1 MRMTRNWGSL
11 VFQVSPERP
20 STPRMNKP
28 LRVLALAT
36 SMLLFSSCSAAVPA
50 SPGGAD
56 GEAVLQVVAS
66 TSVYA
71 EVARAVGGSAVQ
83 VRAIVDKTSQDP
95 HSYEAT
101 ARDKLALS
109 QADVVIAN
117 GGGYD
122 PFMDALAQ
130 GLELPAGSM
139 IHAVDFQKGHG
150 EPADAS
156 AGTDAGH
163 GGHDHSEANEHVW
176 YDVHTVGALAEGL
189 AREYSA
195 LMPQKSEEFMAS
207 AAAFEQGIDALGASI
222 TDLRSVAKG
231 KKFAMTEPLGFYL
244 LTDAGM
250 SDGTPAGISS
260 AMEAGEDVP
269 PLLLKKLSDGLAA
282 DDYALL
288 AVNTQT
294 SGPQTEQVSAMAQ
307 KSGVPVL
314 DLTETVPE
322 GHDYISW
329 MESNVKNLEVALDR

>member
-1 MRMTRNWGSL
+1 
-11 VFQVSPERP
+11 
-20 STPRMNKP
+20 MNKP

-36 SMLLFSSCSAAVPA
+36 SMLLLGGCAATEPA
-50 SPGGAD
+50 SPGGTD
-56 GEAVLQVVAS
+56 GDAVLQVVAS

-71 EVARAVGGSAVQ
+71 EVARAVGGSSVQ
-83 VRAIVDKTSQDP
+83 VKAIVDKTSQDP

-101 ARDKLALS
+101 ARDKLALAK
-109 QADVVIAN
+109 ADVIIAN

-130 GLELPAGSM
+130 GLTLPAGAM
-139 IHAVDFQKGHG
+139 IHAVDFQEGH
-150 EPADAS
+150 ESPADS
-156 AGTDAGH
+156 TEGKDAGH
-163 GGHDHSEANEHVW
+163 GGHDHGEGNEHVW

-189 AREYSA
+189 AQEYST
-195 LMPQKSEEFMAS
+195 LMPQKSDEFTAS
-207 AAAFEQGIDALGASI
+207 AAAFEESIDSLGASI
-222 TDLRSVAKG
+222 TDLRAVAKG

-250 SDGTPAGISS
+250 TDGTPEGMSA

-269 PLLLKKLSDGLAA
+269 PLLLKRLGDGLAA
-282 DDYALL
+282 GEYSVL

-294 SGPQTEQVSAMAQ
+294 SGPQTEQVAKMA
-307 KSGVPVL
+307 KDAGVPVL

-329 MESNVKNLEVALDR
+329 MGTNVQELEVALGR